1 MATFNP
7 QMFNMSNRM
16 NVARSP
22 NRMGMAKLSPSA
34 GGKGGAIGSVMMPMT
49 NQPGMPSPMIPPGMI
64 GPFNTTTTADM
75 NRAPAQSVP
84 FSQVMSQLGLGQ
96 PGMQS
101 SMGQAG
107 MMPMGQMQR
116 TQDIQNI
123 IQGTPMPQGM
133 MPMGSIPMMGQSMQG
148 QAAQLMTPEQIA
160 YINQTRLSANS
171 PGGEALGTP
180 AQSAISPP
188 VGAGLL
194 F

>member
-1 MATFNP
+1 
-7 QMFNMSNRM
+7 
-16 NVARSP
+16 
-22 NRMGMAKLSPSA
+22 
-34 GGKGGAIGSVMMPMT
+34 
-49 NQPGMPSPMIPPGMI
+49 
-64 GPFNTTTTADM
+64 
-75 NRAPAQSVP
+75 
-84 FSQVMSQLGLGQ
+84 
-96 PGMQS
+96 MQS

-133 MPMGSIPMMGQSMQG
+133 MPMGSIPMMGQPMQR
-148 QAAQLMTPEQIA
+148 QASPMTPEQIA
-160 YINQTRLSANS
+160 IINQMGLNANS

-180 AQSAISPP
+180 AQSAMSPP